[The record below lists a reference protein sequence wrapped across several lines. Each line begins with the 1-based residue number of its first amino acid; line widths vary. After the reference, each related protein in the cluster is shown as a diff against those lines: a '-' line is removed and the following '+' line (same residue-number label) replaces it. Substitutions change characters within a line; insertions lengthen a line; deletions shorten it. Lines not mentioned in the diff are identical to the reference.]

1 MSDQEHM
8 RVPLRPILMPRA
20 RHIIS
25 APPVLI
31 ASTNTVDYICGDCGT
46 VLMDQSRDKS
56 TISSS
61 IAGHADRTIRPMHK
75 TKTDPAQVYQAHGS
89 CEEAAKSVTES
100 P

>member
-8 RVPLRPILMPRA
+8 RVPLRPILMPWA

-46 VLMDQSRDKS
+46 VVID
-56 TISSS
+56 
-61 IAGHADRTIRPMHK
+61 IAPLN
-75 TKTDPAQVYQAHGS
+75 
-89 CEEAAKSVTES
+89 
-100 P
+100 